1 MSDDAAHSRRS
12 HAERRAETIELILNA
27 TLDAIVELGLRNA
40 TTGEICRRA
49 GVSPGAVFHHF
60 ETRQDVIVA
69 AVEHHLSHRRV
80 RFNEMVESLRSRD
93 AEMVDPRELL
103 RILRSITREPRAMV
117 WLEVLMETRTDSEL
131 RKRITP
137 TLIRQR
143 DLFRAAGELHSW
155 AVVDAGKREIR
166 LARVAPQRHARR
178 IDLGATR
185 PAPRTGGTE
194 DRRPAR
200 ARRAPRSN
208 APAGTRFIVWLSG
221 SDRWRVN
228 SRLLVHRNARLAFP

>member
-12 HAERRAETIELILNA
+12 HAERRAETMELILNA
-27 TLDAIVELGLRNA
+27 TLDAIVELGLRKA

-69 AVEHHLSHRRV
+69 AVEHHLADRRV

-103 RILRSITREPRAMV
+103 RILRSMTREPRAMV

-131 RKRITP
+131 RKRVTP

-143 DLFRAAGELHSW
+143 DLFRAAGELHSGLSSMPEKARFAW
-155 AVVDAGKREIR
+155 LELLRNVMHGESIWEQLDPHPELAEPKIDALLALAV
-166 LARVAPQRHARR
+166 H
-178 IDLGATR
+178 LGAT
-185 PAPRTGGTE
+185 PP
-194 DRRPAR
+194 P
-200 ARRAPRSN
+200 
-208 APAGTRFIVWLSG
+208 V
-221 SDRWRVN
+221 RV
-228 SRLLVHRNARLAFP
+228 

>member
-69 AVEHHLSHRRV
+69 AVEHHLSDRRV
-80 RFNEMVESLRSRD
+80 RFTEMVESLRSRD

-143 DLFRAAGELHSW
+143 DLFRAAGELHSGLSSMPESARFAW
-155 AVVDAGKREIR
+155 LELLRNVMHGESIWEQLEPHPELAEAKIDALLALAV
-166 LARVAPQRHARR
+166 H
-178 IDLGATR
+178 LGAT
-185 PAPRTGGTE
+185 PP
-194 DRRPAR
+194 PV
-200 ARRAPRSN
+200 P
-208 APAGTRFIVWLSG
+208 V
-221 SDRWRVN
+221 
-228 SRLLVHRNARLAFP
+228 